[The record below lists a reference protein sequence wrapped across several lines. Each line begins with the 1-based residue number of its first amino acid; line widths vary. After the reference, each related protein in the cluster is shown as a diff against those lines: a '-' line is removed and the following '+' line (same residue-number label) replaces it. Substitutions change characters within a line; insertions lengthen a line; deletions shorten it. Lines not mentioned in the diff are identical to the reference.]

1 MKGYTSLMGWWTMLG
16 EAFILGLWSSLV
28 AVLPDVVSG
37 PLASLLQG
45 ISMFLASLL
54 NALGVALGVMILLVL
69 AVLYLLGLIPNPFP
83 WLV

>member
-1 MKGYTSLMGWWTMLG
+1 MLG
-16 EAFILGLWSSLV
+16 EAFILGLWSSLM
-28 AVLPDVVSG
+28 AVLPDVVSD
-37 PLASLLQG
+37 PLASLWQG

-54 NALGVALGVMILLVL
+54 NAFGVALGVMILAVL